1 MSYLHKTYKRF
12 KNNVGISKYL
22 YESCK
27 GFTKLWK
34 LHKSYV
40 RFTSYLH
47 KSYNRFKN
55 NVGISKDLYE
65 SCKGF
70 TKLWKLHKSYV
81 RFTSYLHNINII
93 KDLRIM

>member
-1 MSYLHKTYKRF
+1 MYLHKYYKRF
-12 KNNVGISKYL
+12 KKNVGISKDL
-22 YESCK
+22 YKSCK

-47 KSYNRFKN
+47 KYYKRFN
-55 NVGISKDLYE
+55 DSVGISKDLYE

-70 TKLWKLHKSYV
+70 TKLWKLHKSYNG
-81 RFTSYLHNINII
+81 F
-93 KDLRIM
+93 